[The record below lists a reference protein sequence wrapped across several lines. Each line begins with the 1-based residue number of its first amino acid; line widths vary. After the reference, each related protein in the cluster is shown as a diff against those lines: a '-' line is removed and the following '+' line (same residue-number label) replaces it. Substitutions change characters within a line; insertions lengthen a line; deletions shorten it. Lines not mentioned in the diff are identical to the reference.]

1 MTAADELTDFYDQ
14 RVTVLTLESSGS
26 WGDEY
31 THTSDVPCFLDES
44 RNIVLDQNGQEVV
57 SMTTLTGPV
66 DTAELYTP
74 GSQVKLPTRTA
85 TVISVGVARPGV
97 LDLPAHVEVSLT

>member
-1 MTAADELTDFYDQ
+1 MTTADELEDFYDQ
-14 RVTVLTLESSGS
+14 EVTVLTLDSSGS

-31 THTSDVPCFLDES
+31 THTRGVRCFLDES
-44 RNIVLDQNGQEVV
+44 RNTVLNQVGREVV

-66 DTAELYTP
+66 DTADLYKP
-74 GSQVKLPTRTA
+74 GSQVQLPTRTA
-85 TVISVGVARPGV
+85 TVISVGVARPGI